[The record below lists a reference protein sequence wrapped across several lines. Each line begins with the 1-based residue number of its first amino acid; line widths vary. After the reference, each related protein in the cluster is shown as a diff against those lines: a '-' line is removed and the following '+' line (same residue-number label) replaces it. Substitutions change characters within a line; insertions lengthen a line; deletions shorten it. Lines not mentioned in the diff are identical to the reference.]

1 MNVQGVYITSKG
13 KVRAQVRDAG
23 LAEKFSF
30 DLSDDDQ
37 GLSVYISNENR
48 PNALLAAAAFNGD
61 LATALRRYLVDFD
74 EIASETEGKYP
85 FTDAGCI
92 KCTAG
97 TVPNKLNTGLCLYHL
112 ARDLLGAGA

>member
-23 LAEKFSF
+23 LADKFSF

-61 LATALRRYLVDFD
+61 LA
-74 EIASETEGKYP
+74 
-85 FTDAGCI
+85 
-92 KCTAG
+92 
-97 TVPNKLNTGLCLYHL
+97 
-112 ARDLLGAGA
+112 DLLERAFDICDRIGDGAPDDSPLALEALQLAGEIKAALEATP